1 MAYVLIPDGYSLKQ
15 VTKLQKQAVNEKRR
29 HDDVVTFLSNP
40 NTPLLIGG
48 AGLLALTPILMNIFR
63 QTLADQGTILTDE
76 QMDLLKKAFQ
86 ANLILNPVT
95 GPIILG
101 REVGK
106 KLTELDLSKLEEMI
120 LGKLA

>member
-1 MAYVLIPDGYSLKQ
+1 MPYALIPDGYSLKQ